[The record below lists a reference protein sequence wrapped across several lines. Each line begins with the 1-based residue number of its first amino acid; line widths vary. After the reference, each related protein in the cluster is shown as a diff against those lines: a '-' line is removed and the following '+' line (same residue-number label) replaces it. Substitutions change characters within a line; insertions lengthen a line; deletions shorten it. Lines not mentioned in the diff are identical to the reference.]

1 MAQRIDIKDV
11 TQAQADETVDGV
23 LEAIEGSQVEQ
34 QQLYDQLNTLSGDDE
49 SITKQNQILDRIN
62 RLSMIRSTLFATLE
76 QMYQRLGGRV
86 ATTRGVLADQIT
98 VAKVMEQQ
106 LVEAKRSLGQVV
118 GTQDNKMR
126 MVEVNTFYADKYRAQ
141 SGLMQ
146 LIIIVVVVFLV
157 LVILMKRKLLPGRLG
172 AVLLIGVF
180 IIGGL
185 VIGVRI
191 FDVNSRSNMVFDEYS
206 WDGSDPPAYSPDDSD
221 QGREMPYADLCINGL
236 CCGEQWGTKFV
247 PGYSPD
253 APSHCAPI

>member
-11 TQAQADETVDGV
+11 TQAQADKTVEGV

-49 SITKQNQILDRIN
+49 SIAKQNEILDRIN
-62 RLSMIRSTLFATLE
+62 RLSMIRGTLFATLE

-106 LVEAKRSLGQVV
+106 LVEAKRSLDQVV

-126 MVEVNTFYADKYRAQ
+126 MVEVNTYYADKYRAQ

-157 LVILMKRKLLPGRLG
+157 LVILLKRKLMPERLG
-172 AVLLIGVF
+172 AVLLIAVF

-185 VIGVRI
+185 LIGLTHI
-191 FDVNSRSNMVFDEYS
+191 
-206 WDGSDPPAYSPDDSD
+206 
-221 QGREMPYADLCINGL
+221 
-236 CCGEQWGTKFV
+236 
-247 PGYSPD
+247 
-253 APSHCAPI
+253 